1 MGWLRRRRE
10 RRVFKRVVREALET
24 MRRIG
29 EGG

>member
-1 MGWLRRRRE
+1 MGWLRRRRD
-10 RRVFKRVVREALET
+10 RKVFKRVVWEALEA